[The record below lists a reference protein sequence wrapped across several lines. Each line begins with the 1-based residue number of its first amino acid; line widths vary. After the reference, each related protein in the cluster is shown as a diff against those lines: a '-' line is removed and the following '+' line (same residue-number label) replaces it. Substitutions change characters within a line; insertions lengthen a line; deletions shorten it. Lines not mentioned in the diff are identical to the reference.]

1 MTVDELVDAI
11 EHSQPIV
18 VDPDGTPRSEKETRR
33 EKEPSGTQVKPQVWA
48 A

>member
-11 EHSQPIV
+11 ERSQPIV
-18 VDPDGTPRSEKETRR
+18 VDPDGTPRSEREIRR
-33 EKEPSGTQVKPQVWA
+33 DNEPSGTQVKPQVWA